1 MKKFL
6 TFFILAVALSMI
18 STPAPAHHGRGQ
30 TYDME
35 QELTL
40 RGSVTQ
46 VLWRNPHVL
55 WYMDV
60 EDDNGN
66 VVNWAFEHGSTSSL
80 SREGYHR
87 NTLKAGDEIVATV
100 HPARNGAPTSIVV
113 KVILPDGTE
122 MMCRG
127 SGCD

>member
-1 MKKFL
+1 MKKRL
-6 TFFILAVALSMI
+6 TFFAVAVALSMV
-18 STPAPAHHGRGQ
+18 SAPSLAHHGRGQ

-35 QELTL
+35 NEITL
-40 RGSVTQ
+40 QGRVTQ

-55 WYMDV
+55 WFMDV
-60 EDDNGN
+60 EDENGN

-87 NTLKAGDEIVATV
+87 NTLKVGDAIVATV
-100 HPARNGAPTSIVV
+100 HAARNGGATSIVV